1 MSEGVVSGSQSF
13 TQLKTRAQLRDL
25 VYAPLR
31 DSERTFVEPW
41 FVDEM
46 LNEAYLDLNA
56 RLRLTRATAT
66 GTTSSTGEITLP
78 VNEDFIEVLQL
89 WVGTTPVTMHDDYTF
104 NSYEAAG
111 VTPYMSTNSIAIL
124 GRMSMDRLKI
134 ETYPQA
140 VTTDYTLEYVKRPES
155 MALDTDKPT
164 SLAPE
169 MQPRLVAY
177 ARAHAKWQEG
187 EIVEGNQYMAQYE
200 QGLPGSPRMTNNLR
214 PASMTLIPEPGPFG

>member
-13 TQLKTRAQLRDL
+13 SQLKTLAQLRSL

-31 DSERTFVEPW
+31 DSERSFVEPW
-41 FVDEM
+41 FVDAM

-56 RLRLTRATAT
+56 RLRLTRSTDEA
-66 GTTSSTGEITLP
+66 TTSSTGTITLP
-78 VNEDFIEVLQL
+78 TDFIEVLQL
-89 WVGTTPVTMHDDYTF
+89 WVGTSPVVFHDDTTF
-104 NSYEAAG
+104 ATYEAAG
-111 VTPYMSTNSIAIL
+111 VAPYINTNAVAIL
-124 GRMSMDRLKI
+124 GRMSMDRTKI
-134 ETYPQA
+134 ETFPQA
-140 VTTDYTLEYVKRPES
+140 QSTEYTLEYVARPAS
-155 MALDTDKPT
+155 MDADTDTPS
-164 SLAPE
+164 SLSPE

-187 EIVEGNQYMAQYE
+187 EVVEGNQYMAQYE